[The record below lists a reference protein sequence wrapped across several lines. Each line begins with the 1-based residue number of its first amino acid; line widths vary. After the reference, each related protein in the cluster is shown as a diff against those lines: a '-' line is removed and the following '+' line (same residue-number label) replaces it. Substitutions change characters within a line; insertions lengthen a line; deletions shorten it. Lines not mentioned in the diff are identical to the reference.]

1 MRVTVVNGPNLNL
14 LGTRQPEIY
23 GTTTLAEIEAMLRE
37 EAAGLGASIRFVQS
51 NHEGV
56 LIDEIQ
62 RLPAVADGLLL
73 NAGAYSHTSLAIRD
87 ALLAV
92 KVPFVEV
99 HLTDVTA
106 REEARRRL
114 LFADL
119 AIEVISGRGPEG
131 YRLGLQQ
138 LLRHLRGR

>member
-23 GTTTLAEIEAMLRE
+23 GTTTLAEIEAMLRG

-138 LLRHLRGR
+138 LLLHLRGR